1 MVSTLLDNEHLTLT
15 LQQKFAHLQMF
26 CGLSCRYEAEIAA
39 AAAQPLPDDD
49 DDAFE

>member
-1 MVSTLLDNEHLTLT
+1 MD
-15 LQQKFAHLQMF
+15 
-26 CGLSCRYEAEIAA
+26 LSGNDKLWFSRYEAEIAA